1 MSGQK
6 DKKFHQW
13 SPQGSLSASVR
24 IGVHIYFGVDWQ
36 EGKILCPYIGRA
48 KFKMFHRAFQS
59 IIALLGMGKKEGKK
73 GLKENIMTFKSKEL
87 ISVKIILFDSNPVR
101 LIITKPNIQNL
112 VESNLFHGNA
122 ELLVF

>member
-1 MSGQK
+1 
-6 DKKFHQW
+6 
-13 SPQGSLSASVR
+13 
-24 IGVHIYFGVDWQ
+24 
-36 EGKILCPYIGRA
+36 
-48 KFKMFHRAFQS
+48 MFHRTFQS
-59 IIALLGMGKKEGKK
+59 IIALLGMGEKEGKK

-122 ELLVF
+122 RLLVF

>member
-1 MSGQK
+1 MS
-6 DKKFHQW
+6 
-13 SPQGSLSASVR
+13 
-24 IGVHIYFGVDWQ
+24 IYWQ
-36 EGKILCPYIGRA
+36 SKVQ
-48 KFKMFHRAFQS
+48 KMFHRTFQS

-87 ISVKIILFDSNPVR
+87 ISVKMILFDSNPVR

-122 ELLVF
+122 QLLVF